1 MNNYPPPPPYRQGPP
16 GYQGPSGPPPQNI
29 RVALINQSQKRYAL
43 FAEALTKL
51 EAGFGQ
57 LQMEAQNAAMNIARQ
72 NPQAHDQFQQ
82 SLSAVVYQAETNKA
96 ALRQQMQNELALQDE
111 LKRWLQGQPPSRP
124 RQSQNAQAMPPQGDW
139 DLPNQQQAPQQT
151 KPPQGPLQVPPAPLG
166 PVDMRDPRQAAAAL
180 LRAEPMPLGP
190 VGQGGSPQQFTAP
203 VQMQYADPSQ
213 GGPPNMPPPIP
224 VVQYATPEAG
234 QLQTQVAAPVVSA
247 AALNANGSNGVNG
260 AG

>member
-57 LQMEAQNAAMNIARQ
+57 LQMEAQNAVMNIARQ

-82 SLSAVVYQAETNKA
+82 SLSAVVYQAESNKA
-96 ALRQQMQNELALQDE
+96 LLRQQMQNELALQDE
-111 LKRWLQGQPPSRP
+111 LKRWLQGQPPSRT
-124 RQSQNAQAMPPQGDW
+124 RQSQNAQAMPAQGGW
-139 DLPNQQQAPQQT
+139 DLPNQQQVPQQGQQ
-151 KPPQGPLQVPPAPLG
+151 PQQAQVPLAPVG

-190 VGQGGSPQQFTAP
+190 VGQGAAPQQFTAP

-213 GGPPNMPPPIP
+213 GGPPNMPAPLP
-224 VVQYATPEAG
+224 VVQYVTPEAG

-247 AALNANGSNGVNG
+247 AALNANGVNG
-260 AG
+260 AGS